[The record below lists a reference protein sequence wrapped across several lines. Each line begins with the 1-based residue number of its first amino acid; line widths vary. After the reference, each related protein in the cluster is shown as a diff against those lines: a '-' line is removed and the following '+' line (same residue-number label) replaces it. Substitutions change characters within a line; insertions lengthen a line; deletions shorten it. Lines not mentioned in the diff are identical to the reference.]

1 MSEHQDFTA
10 FSDERY
16 PDCTLTQ
23 KLEVY
28 LQHHPRRAV
37 PLLEEL
43 LGDKDRLGEDVHV
56 LHSMR
61 FLERERLKNIAEI
74 LHTVNKTQLINWQT
88 SHLRNL
94 FHGAIAQADGSKQT
108 DGRTD

>member
-1 MSEHQDFTA
+1 MTEHTDFTA

-23 KLEVY
+23 QLEVY

-43 LGDKDRLGEDVHV
+43 MGRIARECKDEMEQRLA
-56 LHSMR
+56 
-61 FLERERLKNIAEI
+61 NIAEI